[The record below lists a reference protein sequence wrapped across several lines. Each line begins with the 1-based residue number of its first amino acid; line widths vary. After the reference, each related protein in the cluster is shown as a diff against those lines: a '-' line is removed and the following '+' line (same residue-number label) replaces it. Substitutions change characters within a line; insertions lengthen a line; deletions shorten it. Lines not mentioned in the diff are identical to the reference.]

1 MNIREQLENLEEDM
15 LCPLAILCKN
25 SKGRKKEECESDVR
39 TCFQRDRD
47 RIIHSRAFR
56 RLKHKT
62 QVFLSPTKDHYRTRM
77 THSLEVSQIARTIG
91 KALRLNEDLIEAIA
105 LGHDLGHTPYGHA
118 GEKAL
123 NNVYKGGFKHNEQSL
138 RVVDVVEKDYE
149 GLNLT
154 WEVRDG
160 ILNHKTQLMPNTLE
174 GQVVRISDKIAYLHH
189 DTEDAIRAGI
199 IKEDDIPM
207 EFRKSLGDTP
217 RKRLDFII
225 KNVIYNSIGSKEI
238 ILDDKVK
245 DEMYKLRE
253 YMFNHVYS
261 NNIAKTEEGKAINVI
276 ENLYDFYIKN
286 PNKMT
291 KLYYDN
297 IDKNGLEK
305 TVIDYISGM
314 TDSYA
319 IEKYVSIN
327 IPKSWNKD

>member
-15 LCPLAILCKN
+15 LCPLAILSKN